1 MWCLVLYPTKL
12 MKIMCEQRITNC
24 LTKSGCPPI
33 EEIKG
38 SVCNV
43 CERLEVGKPS
53 ANRDSEIIRQNR

>member
-1 MWCLVLYPTKL
+1 MNNSFNKKWLSPY
-12 MKIMCEQRITNC
+12 RGN
-24 LTKSGCPPI
+24 
-33 EEIKG
+33 IKG